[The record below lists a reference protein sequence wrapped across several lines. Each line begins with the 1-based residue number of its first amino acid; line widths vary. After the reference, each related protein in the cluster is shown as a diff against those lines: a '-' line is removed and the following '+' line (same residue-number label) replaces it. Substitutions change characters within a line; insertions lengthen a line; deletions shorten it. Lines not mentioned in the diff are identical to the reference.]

1 MALDFK
7 QTTKKPYW
15 KPKSRGTKWFKNI
28 EGNHMP
34 TRKLLHYKCVGSY
47 AEIRCNFNRWL
58 HKQLDRP
65 IDDVFSDF
73 VKEFKKSFRGA
84 NTPEEIFY
92 QYVDKEKEKNN
103 RRKYRYWPWFYV
115 SKGGFLCEYRGK
127 VSFDVYNKRRRAPQA
142 HVDFNTEVLKDFEI
156 ETNDYGPRY
165 IGKLWAKAK
174 GFTKIMSVW
183 LVRESK
189 LTGKS
194 EFGGI
199 HNVSRAERSNLE
211 SFTTVTVEGYGSVY
225 KVKQPM
231 YMYSWE
237 ETLNYRFIVKLSDLK

>member
-7 QTTKKPYW
+7 QTTKKPHW

-34 TRKLLHYKCVGSY
+34 TRKLLHDKWVGSD
-47 AEIRCNFNRWL
+47 AWIRCNLNRWL

-84 NTPEEIFY
+84 KTPEEIFY
-92 QYVDKEKEKNN
+92 QCVDKEKNN
-103 RRKYRYWPWFYV
+103 RKKLYWWPRFYV
-115 SKGGFLCEYRGK
+115 SKGGFLCEYRGR
-127 VSFDVYNKRRRAPQA
+127 VSRDVYNKRRRAPQA
-142 HVDFNTEVLKDFEI
+142 HVDFNTEVLKDFKI
-156 ETNDYGPRY
+156 GANDYGPRY

-211 SFTTVTVEGYGSVY
+211 SFTTATIEGYGSVY

-237 ETLNYRFIVKLSDLK
+237 ETVNYRFIVKLSDLKI

>member
-7 QTTKKPYW
+7 QTTKKPHW

-28 EGNHMP
+28 AGNHIP
-34 TRKLLHYKCVGSY
+34 TRKLLHYKWVGSY
-47 AEIRCNFNRWL
+47 AWIRCNVNRWL

-84 NTPEEIFY
+84 NTPKEIFY
-92 QYVDKEKEKNN
+92 QYVDKEKNN
-103 RRKYRYWPWFYV
+103 RKKYNYGPWFYI

-127 VSFDVYNKRRRAPQA
+127 VSCDVYNRRRRAPQA
-142 HVDFNTEVLKDFEI
+142 HVDFNTEVLKDFKI
-156 ETNDYGPRY
+156 EANDYGPRY

-183 LVRESK
+183 LVRENK

-199 HNVSRAERSNLE
+199 HNVSKAERSNLE
-211 SFTTVTVEGYGSVY
+211 LFTTATVEGYGSVY
-225 KVKQPM
+225 KVKVEQP
-231 YMYSWE
+231 MYSWE
-237 ETLNYRFIVKLSDLK
+237 ETVNYRFIVKLSDLK

>member
-7 QTTKKPYW
+7 QTTKKPHW
-15 KPKSRGTKWFKNI
+15 KPKFRGTKWFKNL
-28 EGNHMP
+28 EGNHIP
-34 TRKLLHYKCVGSY
+34 TRKLLHYKWVGSD
-47 AEIRCNFNRWL
+47 AWIRCNVNRWL

-73 VKEFKKSFRGA
+73 VKEFKKSFRGVD
-84 NTPEEIFY
+84 TPEKIFY
-92 QYVDKEKEKNN
+92 QHVDKEKHDIKM
-103 RRKYRYWPWFYV
+103 YGPWFYV
-115 SKGGFLCEYRGK
+115 SKGRFLCEYRDK
-127 VSFDVYNKRRRAPQA
+127 VSRDVYIKRRRTPQA
-142 HVDFNTEVLKDFEI
+142 HVDFNTEVLKDFKI
-156 ETNDYGPRY
+156 EVNDYGPRY

-183 LVRESK
+183 LVSENK

-194 EFGGI
+194 GFGGI
-199 HNVSRAERSNLE
+199 HISKAEMSNLE
-211 SFTTVTVEGYGSVY
+211 SFTTAIVEGYGSVY

-231 YMYSWE
+231 YSWK

>member
-7 QTTKKPYW
+7 QTTKKPHW
-15 KPKSRGTKWFKNI
+15 KPKSRGTKWFRNI

-34 TRKLLHYKCVGSY
+34 TRKLLHHKWVGSD
-47 AEIRCNFNRWL
+47 AWIRCNSNRWL

-65 IDDVFSDF
+65 VDDVFSDF
-73 VKEFKKSFRGA
+73 VKEFKKSFKGA

-92 QYVDKEKEKNN
+92 QYVDKEKNN
-103 RRKYRYWPWFYV
+103 NNKKKYMYGPWFYV
-115 SKGGFLCEYRGK
+115 SKGGFLCEYRDK
-127 VSFDVYNKRRRAPQA
+127 VSCDVYNKRRRAPQA
-142 HVDFNTEVLKDFEI
+142 HVDFNTKVLKDFKI
-156 ETNDYGPRY
+156 GANDYGPRY

-189 LTGKS
+189 LTGK
-194 EFGGI
+194 GGI
-199 HNVSRAERSNLE
+199 RNVSKAERSNLE
-211 SFTTVTVEGYGSVY
+211 SFTTAIVEGYGSVY
-225 KVKQPM
+225 KVKQPI

-237 ETLNYRFIVKLSDLK
+237 ETVTYRFIVKLSDLR

>member
-7 QTTKKPYW
+7 QTTKKPHW
-15 KPKSRGTKWFKNI
+15 KPKSRGTEWFKNI

-34 TRKLLHYKCVGSY
+34 TRKLLHHKWVGSY
-47 AEIRCNFNRWL
+47 AWIRCNFNRWL

-73 VKEFKKSFRGA
+73 VKEFKKSFRGT

-92 QYVDKEKEKNN
+92 QYVDKEKNN
-103 RRKYRYWPWFYV
+103 RKKYMYWPWFYV

-127 VSFDVYNKRRRAPQA
+127 VSCDVYNKRRRAPQA
-142 HVDFNTEVLKDFEI
+142 HVDFNTEVLKDFKI
-156 ETNDYGPRY
+156 EANDYGPRY
-165 IGKLWAKAK
+165 IGKLWAKAR
-174 GFTKIMSVW
+174 GFTKVMSVW
-183 LVRESK
+183 LVRENK

-199 HNVSRAERSNLE
+199 HNVSKAERSNLE
-211 SFTTVTVEGYGSVY
+211 SFTTATIEGYGSVY

-231 YMYSWE
+231 YSWE
-237 ETLNYRFIVKLSDLK
+237 ETVNYRFIVKLSDLK